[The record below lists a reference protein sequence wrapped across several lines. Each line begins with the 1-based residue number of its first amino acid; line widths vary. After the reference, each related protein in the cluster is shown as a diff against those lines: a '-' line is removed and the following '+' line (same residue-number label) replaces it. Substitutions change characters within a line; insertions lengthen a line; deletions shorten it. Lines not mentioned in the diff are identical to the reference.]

1 MSTFDDRGEP
11 GVAGVDGSVD
21 PLVRLKTWSSWT
33 GGLLAVLGILAIAA
47 PWAAAHVVEV
57 ICAGVL
63 IAAGAGQLALAT
75 ATYSWRGFWLALVC
89 GAVSVLGGVAML
101 AIPVEGVHALVTFLG
116 LVILF
121 EAAAKFAAAF
131 SLPPDFPRG
140 WLLCDGVVTA
150 ALAALLLTARP
161 EQAGVLLGVIVG
173 VNLLTSGIA
182 LLAAG
187 FWLRRAVG

>member
-1 MSTFDDRGEP
+1 MSMLDDRGDP
-11 GVAGVDGSVD
+11 GVAGCAD
-21 PLVRLKTWSSWT
+21 PLSRLRTWSSWT
-33 GGLLAVLGILAIAA
+33 GGLLVLLGILAIAA

-89 GAVSVLGGVAML
+89 GAVSVLGGSAML

-121 EAAAKFAAAF
+121 EAVAKFAAAF
-131 SLPPDFPRG
+131 SVPREFPRG
-140 WLLCDGVVTA
+140 WLLGDGVVTA
-150 ALAALLLTARP
+150 ALAALLLTVRSD
-161 EQAGVLLGVIVG
+161 QAGVLLGVIVG

-187 FWLRRAVG
+187 FWLGRAAG